1 MRKALLA
8 AATLM
13 LMPQVSM
20 AEPPVAD
27 ISARSA
33 EPPLATP
40 VSPLPRVDLTIK
52 DSDGL
57 SHVIHVEV
65 AADEQSQAYGLMNRK
80 RLASDAGMLFWFGD
94 SKPRWFW
101 MKDTLI
107 ALDMLFVQY
116 DGTIIHIHPNAQPLD
131 ESAVPSKGPVVAV
144 IELNGGAAAGMGI
157 KEGDKV
163 FDSVYLNNMSATAKA
178 VP

>member
-1 MRKALLA
+1 MRKILLA
-8 AATLM
+8 AAALL
-13 LMPQVSM
+13 LMPQVSR
-20 AEPPVAD
+20 ADSPVVD
-27 ISARSA
+27 LDTRSA
-33 EPPLATP
+33 EPPPVAP

-57 SHVIHVEV
+57 SHVVHVEV
-65 AADEQSQAYGLMNRK
+65 AADVQSQAYGLMNRK
-80 RLASDAGMLFWFGD
+80 RMASDAGMLFWFGD

-107 ALDMLFVQY
+107 PLDMLFVQY

-131 ESAVPSKGPVVAV
+131 ESAVPSKGPAVAV
-144 IELNGGAAAGMGI
+144 IELNGGTAAGMGI

-163 FDSVYLNNMSATAKA
+163 FDSVYLRNMPATAKT

>member
-1 MRKALLA
+1 MTHIAVAQPPAVDVGARSTEPTLA
-8 AATLM
+8 APA
-13 LMPQVSM
+13 
-20 AEPPVAD
+20 
-27 ISARSA
+27 
-33 EPPLATP
+33 
-40 VSPLPRVDLTIK
+40 SPLPRIDLTIK
-52 DSDGL
+52 DADGL
-57 SHVIHVEV
+57 SHVVHVEV

-80 RLASDAGMLFWFGD
+80 HMAPDAGMLFWFGD

-107 ALDMLFVQY
+107 PLDMLFVQY

-131 ESAVPSKGPVVAV
+131 ESAIPSKGPVVAV
-144 IELNGGAAAGMGI
+144 IELNGGAAAGIGI

-163 FDSVYLNNMSATAKA
+163 LDSVYLKNAPATAKA